1 MLLNMHIK
9 NIVLIDDIDISFDDN
24 LNILTGET
32 GAGKSIIIGS
42 LGICLGG
49 KFQKELLRD
58 DTMDGIVELTFSIDR
73 TGIRKQLEK
82 MDVYPDENNELLIA
96 RRLNKNGRTINRIN
110 DNTVTTAKLR
120 EVAGVLID
128 LHAQH
133 EQQTLLKPSMHMEI
147 LDRFGGEDI
156 AKIKASVKN
165 LYDTYIKLNKD
176 MEEMSIDEN
185 EKNRQMDFLQY
196 EIKEISA
203 AKLVPGED
211 EELETAYK
219 KAVNAKEILSTAS
232 EIYDAT
238 GYGSKASVADLLSHA
253 LGQMKQLSALDTDLD
268 SLCSSLIDIDSM
280 LNDFNRELSDY
291 MQSMEFD
298 DEQFASIESRLD
310 IINSLKAKYGRTIS
324 DILASL
330 EKFETE
336 YDSLV
341 LYDEQMEKLNKEIKK
356 LEDSLTSECDKLT
369 IARQN
374 TAKKLCSMIKEALIE
389 LNFTSVEFD
398 MRFTKLDKFT
408 QNGNDQAYFMIST
421 NVGEKIRPLFDVASG
436 GELSRVMLAL
446 KSCIAY
452 EDDTPTLIFDEIDV
466 GISGKTAQSVAKK
479 LSIIGRQHQVICI
492 THLPQIASMADS
504 HFIIEKKVEN
514 NKTTTNIRKLD
525 ETSEIEEISRLLGGE
540 EVTEATLTN
549 AKEMKDLANKTKIY

>member
-82 MDVYPDENNELLIA
+82 MEVYPDENGELLIA

-120 EVAGVLID
+120 EVAGILID

-211 EELETAYK
+211 EELEAAYK

-238 GYGSKASVADLLSHA
+238 GYGSKASVAEMLSHA
-253 LGQMKQLSALDTDLD
+253 LGQMKQLSSLDTDLD

-330 EKFETE
+330 EKFEAE

-356 LEDSLTSECDKLT
+356 LEDSLIFECDKLT
-369 IARQN
+369 EVRQN

-398 MRFTKLDKFT
+398 MSFTKLDKFT
-408 QNGNDQAYFMIST
+408 SNGNDQAYFMIST
-421 NVGEKIRPLFDVASG
+421 NVGEKIRPLFEVASG

-479 LSIIGRQHQVICI
+479 LSIIARQHQVICI

-540 EVTEATLTN
+540 EVTKATLTN

>member
-49 KFQKELLRD
+49 RFQKEILRD

-73 TGIRKQLEK
+73 ECIRQQLEN
-82 MDVYPDENNELLIA
+82 MDVYGDENDELLIV

-110 DNTVTTAKLR
+110 DNTVTTAKLK
-120 EVAGVLID
+120 EVAAVLID

-147 LDRFGGEDI
+147 LDRFGGGDI
-156 AKIKASVKN
+156 AKIKGAVKD
-165 LYDTYIKLNKD
+165 LYDTYVKLKKD
-176 MEEMSIDEN
+176 IEESSMDDN
-185 EKNRQMDFLQY
+185 EKNRQMDFLKFQ
-196 EIKEISA
+196 INEISS
-203 AKLVPGED
+203 AKLVSGED

-219 KAVNAKEILSTAS
+219 KAVNSKEILSTAS
-232 EIYDAT
+232 EVYSVT
-238 GYGSKASVADLLSHA
+238 GYGRKDSSADLIGRA
-253 LGQMKQLSALDTDLD
+253 LVQMKQLSTLDSDLD
-268 SLCSSLIDIDSM
+268 ALCSSLIDIDSM

-298 DEQFASIESRLD
+298 DAQFASIESRLD
-310 IINSLKAKYGRTIS
+310 VINSLKAKYGRSIS
-324 DILASL
+324 DISLAL
-330 EKFETE
+330 EKFESE

-341 LYDEQMEKLNKEIKK
+341 LYDEQMEKLNSELKNVEKALAI
-356 LEDSLTSECDKLT
+356 ECDRLT
-369 IARQN
+369 EARKN
-374 TAKKLCSMIKEALIE
+374 TAKKLCTMIKEALIE
-389 LNFTSVEFD
+389 LNFTSVEFE
-398 MRFTKLDKFT
+398 MSFTKLDKFT

-421 NVGEKIRPLFDVASG
+421 NVGEKVRPLFEVASG

-479 LSIIGRQHQVICI
+479 LSIIGRNHQVICI

-504 HFIIEKKVEN
+504 HFIIEKIVEN

-525 ETSEIEEISRLLGGE
+525 NESQIDEISRLLGGE
-540 EVTEATLTN
+540 TVTEATRTN
-549 AKEMKDLANKTKIY
+549 AREMKELANQTKIY

>member
-58 DTMDGIVELTFSIDR
+58 DTMDGMVELTFSIDR
-73 TGIRKQLEK
+73 TEIKKQLEK
-82 MDVYPDENNELLIA
+82 MEVYPDENDELLIA
-96 RRLNKNGRTINRIN
+96 RRLNKNGRAINRIN
-110 DNTVTTAKLR
+110 DNTVTTAKLK

-133 EQQTLLKPSMHMEI
+133 EQQTLLKPSMHLEI
-147 LDRFGGEDI
+147 LDRFGGDDI
-156 AKIKASVKN
+156 AKGKDCVRD
-165 LYDTYIKLNKD
+165 LYDRYIKLKKD
-176 MEEMSIDEN
+176 MEAMSMDEN
-185 EKNRQMDFLQY
+185 EKNRQMDFLKY
-196 EIKEISA
+196 EINEIST
-203 AKLVPGED
+203 AKLVAGED
-211 EELETAYK
+211 EELEAAYK

-238 GYGSKASVADLLSHA
+238 GYGTKASAADLIGRA
-253 LGQMKQLSALDTDLD
+253 LGQIKQLSSLDADLD

-298 DEQFASIESRLD
+298 DAQFASIESRLD
-310 IINSLKAKYGRTIS
+310 VINSLKAKYGRTMEEI
-324 DILASL
+324 AFSL
-330 EKFETE
+330 EKFEAE
-336 YDSLV
+336 YDKLV
-341 LYDEQMEKLNKEIKK
+341 LYDEQMEKLNHEIKK
-356 LEDSLTSECDKLT
+356 LESELAAACDRLTTVRKH
-369 IARQN
+369 
-374 TAKKLCSMIKEALIE
+374 TAKKLCSMIKDALVE
-389 LNFTSVEFD
+389 LNFMSVEFD
-398 MRFTKLDKFT
+398 MSFTKLDKFT

-421 NVGEKIRPLFDVASG
+421 NVGEKVRPLFEVASG

-525 ETSEIEEISRLLGGE
+525 EKSQIDEISRLLGGE

-549 AKEMKDLANKTKIY
+549 AREMKDLANKTKIN